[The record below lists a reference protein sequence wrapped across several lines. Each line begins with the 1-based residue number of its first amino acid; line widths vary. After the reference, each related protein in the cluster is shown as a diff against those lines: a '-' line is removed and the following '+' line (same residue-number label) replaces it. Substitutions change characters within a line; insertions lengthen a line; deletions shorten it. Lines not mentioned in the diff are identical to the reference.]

1 MVGDATWGP
10 QEESDAVA
18 AIQTAV
24 ECGVTFFDTAEGY
37 GGGYS
42 EQLLAKEWRD
52 ELVHQAGLRRNGF
65 AQLTR
70 SRSGVGRR
78 YASPSTPLKL

>member
-1 MVGDATWGP
+1 MRLP
-10 QEESDAVA
+10 RSA
-18 AIQTAV
+18 ARRIVIRTSNDSYPGQ
-24 ECGVTFFDTAEGY
+24 DY
-37 GGGYS
+37 GN